1 MPTYTEIS
9 RPPAPTYSERGKALN
24 RLLINTTDFLL
35 INSSG
40 DRLGISDRG
49 LDLYT
54 EIARPST
61 TYTEITKPV

>member
-9 RPPAPTYSERGKALN
+9 RPPVPTYSERGKALN

>member
-9 RPPAPTYSERGKALN
+9 RPAAPTYSEREKALN
-24 RLLINTTDFLL
+24 RLLINETDFLL

>member
-9 RPPAPTYSERGKALN
+9 RPPAPTYSERGRALN
-24 RLLINTTDFLL
+24 RLLINATDFLL
-35 INSSG
+35 INSSV
-40 DRLGISDRG
+40 DRRAISDRG